1 MRNKQQLRILRTII
15 SDIELLIDKV
25 HSTRMDFAKGS
36 VAQRLV
42 SDLDEAR
49 ITTRAII
56 HQKEPTDADPTHPQ
70 TQHTDG

>member
-1 MRNKQQLRILRTII
+1 MIDKQQVRILREVIVAINGVI
-15 SDIELLIDKV
+15 SKV
-25 HSTRMDFAKGS
+25 HSTRMDFSQGS
-36 VAQRLV
+36 IEQRLV

-56 HQKEPTDADPTHPQ
+56 KQKEPTNANSTHPQ